1 MSTAGDYVGEEVW
14 HRIVQIVTNTEELQ
28 EYAARKAYEH
38 LRSPTCHENIV
49 KVAAYLLGEF
59 GHLIAAEDDPSG
71 VQPIEQF
78 SLINNKIS
86 ISSPATK
93 ALILT
98 TYVKWLNLFPEI
110 REHILAVLRKFTHT
124 LDSELQQRACEYLA
138 IAEMPEDEILQVV
151 LDEMPP
157 FPEQRESALVGRLV
171 KKHGG
176 DSGDKRNFAA
186 GKDVKGFGSGS
197 GAAGSAQ
204 ARRKAAPAN
213 GVNGSSGQEGETP
226 EHAALVAINEND
238 GRTGID
244 DSDDI
249 MANLAGLDLSGNTG
263 AMPAT
268 QTQPAPLLATPAAA
282 EASAPLVQAEQPLIT
297 STIARNGS
305 PSLSGPSTPAV
316 STPATVSV
324 PTTPAG
330 AAVPASA
337 AAAAVQYTHGAD
349 KWLQRLVYNSEGILF
364 EDTQLQIGLKS
375 EFHGHSGRLALY
387 FGNKLPVP
395 FASFTVTV
403 ESSDPAG
410 LLCTMPKIGSSTLQ
424 ATTQVQQVVQV
435 ECRAFFAECPT
446 LRVSYLAGSLQEVT
460 LRLPVFVNKFLEPVS
475 LGQADFF
482 ERWKQIGGPPREAQ
496 AIFPV
501 RLGSRGEVDHQRHK
515 KVVKG
520 IKWEV
525 LEGIDPNPNNV
536 VGAAVL
542 HSQGGKV
549 GCLLRLEPNDAA
561 KMCRLTIR
569 STNDQ
574 VSKRLLDLV
583 QDPLKGQPPRP
594 SA

>member
-71 VQPIEQF
+71 VAPIEQF

-86 ISSPATK
+86 TSSPATK

-110 REHILAVLRKFTHT
+110 REHIIAVLRKFTHT

-157 FPEQRESALVGRLV
+157 FPEHRESALLGRLM
-171 KKHGG
+171 KKHG
-176 DSGDKRNFAA
+176 DTGDKRNFVA
-186 GKDVKGFGSGS
+186 GKDVKGFGP
-197 GAAGSAQ
+197 AAA

-213 GVNGSSGQEGETP
+213 GVNGQDAETP
-226 EHAALVAINEND
+226 EHAALVAVNEND

-263 AMPAT
+263 TMAPV
-268 QTQPAPLLATPAAA
+268 QPAPVIATPAA
-282 EASAPLVQAEQPLIT
+282 ESSAPLVQAEQPLMAST
-297 STIARNGS
+297 SARNGS
-305 PSLSGPSTPAV
+305 PASSAPSTA
-316 STPATVSV
+316 A
-324 PTTPAG
+324 TTPA
-330 AAVPASA
+330 ATTPAATAVPVPSA
-337 AAAAVQYTHGAD
+337 PLHFTHGAD

-375 EFHGHSGRLALY
+375 EFHGHQGRLALY
-387 FGNKLPVP
+387 FGNKLAVP
-395 FASFTVTV
+395 FTSFTVTV
-403 ESSDPAG
+403 ESQEPEAV
-410 LLCTMPKIGSSTLQ
+410 LCTMPKIGSSTLH
-424 ATTQVQQVVQV
+424 ATTQTQQVVQL
-435 ECRAFFAECPT
+435 ECRAYFSQCPV
-446 LRVSYLAGSLQEVT
+446 LRVSYLAGSLQELT
-460 LRLPVFVNKFLEPVS
+460 LRLPVFVNKFLEPVT

-501 RLGSRGEVDHQRHK
+501 RPSPQGGGVDFPRHK
-515 KVVKG
+515 KVIKG
-520 IKWEV
+520 IKWGV
-525 LEGIDPNPNNV
+525 LDGIDPNPNNV

-542 HSQGGKV
+542 HTQGGKI
-549 GCLLRLEPNDAA
+549 GCLLRLEPNEQA

-569 STNDQ
+569 STNEH
-574 VSKRLLDLV
+574 VSKRLLELV
-583 QDPLKGQPPRP
+583 QEPLKGAPV
-594 SA
+594 